1 MKLLERNID
10 DIARLCRLYKV
21 SKLFVFGSVLRETFN
36 DESDIDLIVNF
47 EQVPLEEYADN
58 YFNLKFEL
66 ESIFNR
72 SVDLLEEEA
81 IKNPYFKKEVDREKQ
96 LIYG

>member
-1 MKLLERNID
+1 MELLERKID